1 MVKFIPRQLGIKN
14 GYYASIGSRGRKNNH
29 IFIIK
34 KTFYKIY
41 IRSVYLFCVK
51 NISLS
56 MICARGS
63 LLSDVASFHQKTRRW
78 LSITYPGAALLLS
91 EITLPKL
98 FLK

>member
-14 GYYASIGSRGRKNNH
+14 GYYASIGSRGRKN
-29 IFIIK
+29 
-34 KTFYKIY
+34 KTLYKIY

-78 LSITYPGAALLLS
+78 LSITYPGAALLLF